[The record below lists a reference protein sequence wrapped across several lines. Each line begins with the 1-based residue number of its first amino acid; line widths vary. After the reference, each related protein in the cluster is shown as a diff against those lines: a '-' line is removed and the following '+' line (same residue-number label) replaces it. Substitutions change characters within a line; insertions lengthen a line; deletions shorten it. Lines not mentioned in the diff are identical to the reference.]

1 MSIFGRRNDFKSR
14 YNKNNMDRMDKKK
27 YVSPIMREVHLFC
40 GETMGVITQSKPLE
54 DMDVTRVEDENF
66 WVEQPGTNI

>member
-1 MSIFGRRNDFKSR
+1 
-14 YNKNNMDRMDKKK
+14 MDRMDKKK